1 MYGLF
6 AKTLTKG
13 DRRKEELKQTNKNC
27 KNERGKGYAEQRART
42 VSSLAPHHH
51 SRVITQVITVSSR
64 ASVAPWPSLALFSKA
79 FHHPLSFPSFIAGLV
94 IFPSQLRQSIFL
106 LSPSPIPPLLPCLS
120 LVLFGHTSCLTA
132 SRYTLPLQDP
142 SAKLVNHSSI
152 LWPVMKRGS
161 VVTCGWP
168 GPPTWS
174 TRSRAIFT
182 SAGPPRN
189 TPTPAPSAWHPHV
202 NSGLL
207 TCARVISSILIAVTL
222 SGSFR
227 RQHSRRRVWSF
238 LIPWIFL
245 RLRSRS
251 SSYPLLVHL
260 LILHYF
266 SLLLLLRYFSL
277 FHIFSVIFFFAVPRR
292 LVEKH
297 APF

>member
-174 TRSRAIFT
+174 TSVSGHFHLSWSTAKHANPSSFGLASSREL
-182 SAGPPRN
+182 G
-189 TPTPAPSAWHPHV
+189 APD
-202 NSGLL
+202 
-207 TCARVISSILIAVTL
+207 
-222 SGSFR
+222 
-227 RQHSRRRVWSF
+227 
-238 LIPWIFL
+238 
-245 RLRSRS
+245 LRSR
-251 SSYPLLVHL
+251 YLVHL
-260 LILHYF
+260 DCSHTIRFLQTSTLT
-266 SLLLLLRYFSL
+266 
-277 FHIFSVIFFFAVPRR
+277 P
-292 LVEKH
+292 
-297 APF
+297 